1 MSFAVVGGSTLWFL
15 SRATGIVAFIL
26 LTVTV
31 VLGIMTS
38 LRWQSRSIPRFVVE
52 YVHRN
57 VTVLVLALI
66 VIHVATVVVDGFAP
80 IGWIAAVIPFTSSY
94 RPIWL
99 SLGALGFD
107 LLLAVAVT
115 SWLRHRVGFR
125 IWRFLHWSAYASW
138 LVVLIHAFGTG
149 TDTREGWALLI
160 EGGCA
165 AAVVVAVWLRV
176 GAEWEQHT
184 RVQRRRARRDDPGPA
199 HRRRMAARR
208 APRPELG
215 GARRNPE
222 DRPGA
227 LVEPREQPMTRVVTP
242 LSDPPFT
249 PGPASLPRS
258 AHRAPTRSRAVAR
271 RAPRAPRSAPSDGR
285 CAGSS
290 T

>member
-1 MSFAVVGGSTLWFL
+1 MSLAVVGGSTLWFL
-15 SRATGIVAFIL
+15 SRATGIVAFVL

-31 VLGIMTS
+31 VLGIVTS
-38 LRWQSRSIPRFVVE
+38 LRWQTRTIPRFVIE

-80 IGWIAAVIPFTSSY
+80 IGWIAAVIPFTSPY

-125 IWRFLHWSAYASW
+125 VWRFLHWSAYASW
-138 LVVLIHAFGTG
+138 LVVLVHAFGTG

-165 AAVVVAVWLRV
+165 AAVVVALWLRI
-176 GAEWEQHT
+176 GAEWGQHT
-184 RVQRRRARRDDPGPA
+184 RVRA
-199 HRRRMAARR
+199 
-208 APRPELG
+208 
-215 GARRNPE
+215 
-222 DRPGA
+222 GA
-227 LVEPREQPMTRVVTP
+227 LIASVLIPLVVGGWLLVGPLAPNWSARAGTP
-242 LSDPPFT
+242 QSVLSHT
-249 PGPASLPRS
+249 AK
-258 AHRAPTRSRAVAR
+258 
-271 RAPRAPRSAPSDGR
+271 
-285 CAGSS
+285 SS
-290 T
+290 GAK

>member
-1 MSFAVVGGSTLWFL
+1 VSVAVVGGSTLWFL

-66 VIHVATVVVDGFAP
+66 AIHVGTVVLDGFAP
-80 IGWIAAVIPFTSSY
+80 IGWLAAVIPFTSPY

-125 IWRFLHWSAYASW
+125 VWRFLHWSAYASW

-165 AAVVVAVWLRV
+165 AAVIVAVWLRV

-184 RVQRRRARRDDPGPA
+184 RVRA
-199 HRRRMAARR
+199 
-208 APRPELG
+208 
-215 GARRNPE
+215 
-222 DRPGA
+222 GA
-227 LVEPREQPMTRVVTP
+227 LVATILVPLIVGGWLLVGPLAPNWAARAGTP
-242 LSDPPFT
+242 KSVSAHSSS
-249 PGPASLPRS
+249 PASNR
-258 AHRAPTRSRAVAR
+258 
-271 RAPRAPRSAPSDGR
+271 
-285 CAGSS
+285 
-290 T
+290 